1 MLGPRHIVTIILSA
15 VIIAALSFIL
25 RNTPREK
32 IKKLLKI
39 LCIIVLTLD
48 PIYWIWEY
56 INFGAMDISTT
67 LPLYMCSLFEILLPI
82 VAFSKKEGWLWRSA
96 VSSICTLIMIF
107 GFCGFV
113 FNTHLN
119 NYPFYTFIPLRSL
132 LFHFLMVLVPCIMW
146 SSGYYKRE
154 RRDIWLGFIPVLALV
169 AVAAVVDKTYGFD
182 YCYLNGG
189 RGTPFEIISRAFP
202 IYFPVVIYLGLFIL
216 NALIFY
222 AKIVFNSIKNFF
234 LRRHSKHER
243 IRTGL

>member
-1 MLGPRHIVTIILSA
+1 MLGTRHIITIILSA
-15 VIIAALSFIL
+15 VVIAFVSYRL

-48 PIYWIWEY
+48 PIYWIWE
-56 INFGAMDISTT
+56 IANFGVMDVSTT
-67 LPLYMCSLFEILLPI
+67 LPLYMCSLFEILLPF
-82 VAFSKKEGWLWRSA
+82 VAFSKKEGVLWRSS
-96 VSSICTLIMIF
+96 VSSICSVIMIF

-154 RRDIWLGFIPVLALV
+154 SRDIWLGFIPVLALV

-189 RGTPFEIISRAFP
+189 KGTPFEIISRASP
-202 IYFPVVIYLGLFIL
+202 VYFPVIIYAGLFVL

-222 AKIVFNSIKNFF
+222 AKLTYTSIKNFF
-234 LRRHSKHER
+234 LRRFCRHEH
-243 IRTGL
+243 TNAGL